1 MLVAAFLGMFC
12 EMAHADFKYT
22 QSGQFTNG
30 VAQVKAFL
38 GIQATEIT
46 VYVQDPF
53 LRIDLA
59 ALVSERNKSVTNLL
73 GRAHKHGPKEAMS

>member
-1 MLVAAFLGMFC
+1 MFC
-12 EMAHADFKYT
+12 EMAHAGFKYT
-22 QSGQFTNG
+22 QSGQFTND

-53 LRIDLA
+53 LLD
-59 ALVSERNKSVTNLL
+59 
-73 GRAHKHGPKEAMS
+73 